1 MYVFFLK
8 NCRVFCK
15 LFMVH
20 IFFKGMQ
27 FSYMYVKEIEN
38 ITLLL

>member
-1 MYVFFLK
+1 MFFFL
-8 NCRVFCK
+8 NCRVVCS

-27 FSYMYVKEIEN
+27 FSYMYVE
-38 ITLLL
+38 